1 MHEQSLTKHMDE
13 CRTKM
18 MKMEVLQQPAS
29 IYEHMHHSSCS
40 ILFLYILQSV
50 EVHQGTNCDEWRKR
64 IHE

>member
-29 IYEHMHHSSCS
+29 IYEHMHHSTCS
-40 ILFLYILQSV
+40 FLFLYISQSV
-50 EVHQGTNCDEWRKR
+50 EVHQGTNCEWRKR